1 MDTIRHLGVFSPE
14 TIKGRIGIAGVG
26 ALGSA
31 LAINIAKLGIGTVNS
46 ELVLFDHDTVSHENI
61 SNQILYGPDD
71 IGRYKA
77 DAAAE
82 MITRLTGATVQ
93 YQTDKLETRDQ
104 LKMYDVSVLF
114 VCVDSMA
121 ARKAIYDK
129 CVVNNI
135 KLKLLIDGRMGATG
149 GMSLVIPNTV
159 AGNKYYTDNFY
170 DDDGVIIERGACGNI
185 LSIGATAMALSSQM
199 CWQFIN
205 ACDPKQGA
213 LQEVITN
220 FKNPAVEFICE
231 TKVAYSR

>member
-1 MDTIRHLGVFSPE
+1 MNIIRHFSVFNPE
-14 TIKGRIGIAGVG
+14 CIKGRIGIAGVG

-31 LAINIAKLGIGTVNS
+31 LAINLAKLGIGTVNS
-46 ELVLFDHDTVSHENI
+46 ELVLFDHDTIESHNLP
-61 SNQILYGPDD
+61 NQLLYGPQD
-71 IGRYKA
+71 IDKPKA
-77 DAAAE
+77 ACAAE
-82 MITRLTGATVQ
+82 MIHRLTGSQPIFETV
-93 YQTDKLETRDQ
+93 KLETRDQ
-104 LKMYDVSVLF
+104 LKMYDISILF

-135 KLKLLIDGRMGATG
+135 KLNLLIDGRMGATG

-170 DDDGVIIERGACGNI
+170 GDDAVIIERGACGNI
-185 LSIGATAMALSSQM
+185 LSIGATAMALASQM
-199 CWQFIN
+199 TWAFIN